1 MTVDREASPR
11 YDVVVVGAGFSG
23 LCAAIK
29 LAEAGIDNYVVLEK
43 AERVGGTWRDND
55 YPGAACDVMA
65 QLYSFSFAPNAKW
78 TKGYPG
84 QAEILTYLED
94 VVRQYDLS
102 PKIEFG
108 VEVVDQRFDDGND
121 EWQLTTADGTTWR
134 AGAVI
139 AATGPLHIPKIP
151 AIAGRNSFEGN
162 QFHSSRWDHT
172 VDLAGKSVAV
182 IGTGASAVQIV
193 PAIADK
199 AGSVSVFQRTPH
211 WVLPRLQR
219 PITTAERV
227 AYRVLPGSRKAL
239 RGAIYGSHELFIGA
253 FMNPKYMG
261 ALRSA
266 ARLHLRTQIR
276 DESLRAKLEPNYEIG
291 CKRILISTDFYPA
304 LERDDVS
311 LVTDAIDEIV
321 PSGIRTADG
330 DLHPADVIVYATG
343 FKTTEQVVDQ
353 QLEGK
358 DGVPIQQLWADGPEA
373 YFGVAVHGL
382 PNYFLTVG
390 PNSGVGNQS
399 IVFIIETQIE
409 LIVRCIRAMRDGE
422 FTRVEVKSHVQAD
435 FNRDLQ
441 KKSAGTVW
449 TAGGCDSW
457 YLDQSGVNRAIW
469 PGSTMSYRR
478 QVRRI
483 PLGDFDFSSLADRE
497 ADDYYAGTAILVAA
511 NGAELR
517 AEVRIIARY
526 EPLANAIKW
535 SGRVRPHPGLA
546 QLHTEVSQP
555 ITLQIDGRDA
565 VDAVLVDSDP
575 WGGAHI
581 IGRGRS
587 PYPIDLEAQF
597 VERAEQHH
605 A

>member
-1 MTVDREASPR
+1 MTDGVPEPCRR
-11 YDVVVVGAGFSG
+11 YDVIVVGAGFSG

-29 LAEAGIDNYVVLEK
+29 LAEAGIDDYVVLEK

-65 QLYSFSFAPNAKW
+65 QLYSFSFAPNPKW

-84 QAEILTYLED
+84 QAEILAYLED
-94 VVRQYDLS
+94 VVTRYGLS
-102 PKIEFG
+102 AKIEFG
-108 VEVVDQRFDDGND
+108 VEVADQRFDDRND
-121 EWQLTTADGTTWR
+121 EWLLATADGTNLR
-134 AGAVI
+134 AGSVI

-151 AIAGRNSFEGN
+151 ELAGRNTFEGN

-219 PITTAERV
+219 PITAAERA

-253 FMNPKYMG
+253 FMNPKYMS

-276 DESLRAKLEPNYEIG
+276 DEALRATLEPDYQIG

-304 LERDDVS
+304 LERDDVI
-311 LVTDAIDEIV
+311 LVTEAIDEV
-321 PSGIRTADG
+321 LPDGIRTADG
-330 DLHPADVIVYATG
+330 EVHRADVIVYATG
-343 FKTTEQVVDQ
+343 FKTTEQLADQ

-358 DGVPIQQLWADGPEA
+358 AGAPIQQLWADGPEA

-399 IVFIIETQIE
+399 VVFIIETQIE
-409 LIVRCIRAMRDGE
+409 LIVRCLRAMRDGE
-422 FTRVEVKSHVQAD
+422 FTRVEVKPHIQAE
-435 FNRDLQ
+435 FNRTLQ
-441 KKSAGTVW
+441 AKSAGTVW

-457 YLDQSGVNRAIW
+457 YLDDAGVNRAIW
-469 PGSTMSYRR
+469 PGSTISYRR

-483 PLGDFDFSSLADRE
+483 PLGDFDFSRREDRE
-497 ADDYYAGTAILVAA
+497 DDDYYAGPARLVAA
-511 NGAELR
+511 NGAELN
-517 AEVRIIARY
+517 AEVRLVARY
-526 EPLANAIKW
+526 EPLANTIKW

-565 VDAVLVDSDP
+565 VDAILVDSDP
-575 WGGAHI
+575 WGGAHL

-587 PYPIDLEAQF
+587 PYPID
-597 VERAEQHH
+597 VETEFLKG
-605 A
+605 